1 MIDQEGAFI
10 MATGIQT
17 SVQRGRRSGIVAKP
31 AEATFWNK
39 VCAFWSKLGRLTK
52 YSIYASLGAALI
64 ASLFM
69 GYSAK
74 TGQYVDLYPLK
85 LSQEDVS
92 DISMVLTDNRID
104 HSISPTM
111 DGILLSREEL
121 FAARAKLAALS
132 LPHRAPVEQSP
143 KSPMTETSEAKRL
156 AEQRRLQW
164 ELVHTLRQIEGINDA
179 RVQLAIPKKTYFADE
194 QDPVKASV
202 FLELRADKKL
212 DGATA
217 KGIASLIAHSVAD
230 LKEENVTLLDH
241 QGQMLAVREAE
252 GSFEFELQTQQEALL
267 EKKLQKAL
275 ERIYG
280 QRVHAVVN
288 LTLDFSK
295 EEQKRYTPG
304 SAADDG
310 VVKDSIQLVH
320 ELLQGPTKDEGKN
333 YDQKKEAINYKYA
346 EYYFAKLRERAK
358 IERIT
363 ATVLIDGAGED
374 ELDNIRG
381 IVKGAIGIDDT
392 RADEVYLSGAPWN
405 HDPLELWSEEPVAME
420 SQASAS
426 EANIPL
432 TFGSFALAIFCTV
445 CVCTAL
451 LRRSKPVFPVELG
464 GGRTEPASGIVDPNL
479 AKSGTPQNTTVHTA
493 PQSSRVKALES
504 LVGSR
509 PEKVADMLRS
519 TWLS

>member
-1 MIDQEGAFI
+1 

-17 SVQRGRRSGIVAKP
+17 SVQRGRRSGLVAKS
-31 AEATFWNK
+31 AEPTLWTK
-39 VCAFWSKLGRLTK
+39 IDSYWSKLGKLTK
-52 YSIYASLGAALI
+52 YIIYASLAAALL
-64 ASLFM
+64 ASLFA
-69 GYSAK
+69 GYSVK
-74 TGQYVDLYPLK
+74 TSQYVELYPLK

-92 DISMVLTDNRID
+92 DISMALTDNGIE

-111 DGILLSREEL
+111 DGILMSREEL
-121 FAARAKLAALS
+121 FVARAKMAALS
-132 LPHRAPVEQSP
+132 LPYRAPVEDNKKP
-143 KSPMTETSEAKRL
+143 LVDTSEAQRL
-156 AEQRRLQW
+156 AEKRRLQT

-179 RVQLAIPKKTYFADE
+179 RVQLAIPKKTYFVDE

-202 FLELRADKKL
+202 FLKLRTEGKL
-212 DGATA
+212 DGTTA
-217 KGIASLIAHSVAD
+217 KGISSLIAHSVAD
-230 LKEENVTLLDH
+230 LREENVTLLDH
-241 QGQMLAVREAE
+241 QGRLLAIREVE
-252 GSFEFELQTQQEALL
+252 GRFEFELQTQQETLL
-267 EKKLQKAL
+267 EEKLQKAL
-275 ERIYG
+275 ARIYG
-280 QRVHAVVN
+280 DRVHAVVN

-320 ELLQGPTKDEGKN
+320 ELLQGPSKEEGKN

-363 ATVLIDGAGED
+363 ATVLVDGAGKD
-374 ELDNIRG
+374 ELEDIRG

-392 RADEVYLSGAPWN
+392 RADEVHLSGAPWN
-405 HDPLELWSEEPVAME
+405 HEPLKLWEDELTPVE
-420 SQASAS
+420 VQSSAS
-426 EANIPL
+426 DANIPL
-432 TFGSFALAIFCTV
+432 SYGSVALAILCTV
-445 CVCTAL
+445 GVCTGL

-464 GGRTEPASGIVDPNL
+464 GGRTEPATGIVDPNL
-479 AKSGTPQNTTVHTA
+479 AKSGTPQNTTLHTA
-493 PQSSRVKALES
+493 PQPNRVKTLET

-509 PEKVADMLRS
+509 PERVADMLRS